1 MKERFE
7 NDGRSLLIEALK
19 KQELVGGNEAT
30 AVALIEAGELVEFKP
45 GEDLI
50 VRGGQ
55 DNDAYFLV
63 AGSVAILVKGTQVA
77 SRKAGTTVGEMAAI
91 EPAQLRAAT
100 VSAEDLTV
108 ALKVSSPQLLRVGE
122 SHPQIW
128 RPIARE
134 LSRRLYQR
142 NELMAEPNEQPRLFI
157 ISSVE
162 ALTIAREIAS
172 GLQHDV
178 LSTVWTDGVFFA
190 GGYPLEALEAAV
202 ENSDFAVAIAQFE
215 DIIQTRGETRPTLRD
230 NVIFELGL
238 FMGRL
243 NRRRTILL
251 QPSSRELK
259 LPSDLH
265 GLTTVR
271 YLAGAEEDLPARL
284 GPACNEI
291 RKIVKKFGVRAHANL

>member
-7 NDGRSLLIEALK
+7 NDGRPLLVEALK
-19 KQELVGGNEAT
+19 KQELVGGDDAIAN
-30 AVALIEAGELVEFKP
+30 ALVDVGQLVEFEP
-45 GEDLI
+45 GKDLI

-55 DNDAYFLV
+55 DNDVFFLV
-63 AGSVAILVKGTQVA
+63 AGSVAIVVKGTQVA
-77 SRKAGTTVGEMAAI
+77 SRKAGATVGEMAAV
-91 EPAQLRAAT
+91 EPAQPRGAT

-108 ALKVSSPQLLRVGE
+108 ALKVTSPQLLLIGE

-128 RPIARE
+128 RPLARE

-142 NELMAEPNEQPRLFI
+142 NDLMAEPNEQPRLFI

-162 ALTIAREIAS
+162 ALSIAREIAS

-190 GGYPLEALEAAV
+190 GGYPLEALEEAV

-215 DIIQTRGETRPTLRD
+215 DIIHTRGETRRTLRD

-251 QPSSRELK
+251 QPSSRDLK

-271 YLAGAEEDLPARL
+271 YLSGAEEDLPARL

-291 RKIVKKFGVRAHANL
+291 RKIVKKFGIRARANL